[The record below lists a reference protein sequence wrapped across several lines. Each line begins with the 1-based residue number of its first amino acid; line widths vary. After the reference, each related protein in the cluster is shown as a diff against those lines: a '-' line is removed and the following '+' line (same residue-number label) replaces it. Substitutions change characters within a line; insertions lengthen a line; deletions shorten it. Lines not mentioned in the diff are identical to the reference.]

1 MPDILQQA
9 AESLRIINKIN
20 LGKIICHRFSRV
32 QIEEAIEVP
41 Q

>member
-9 AESLRIINKIN
+9 AKAQIINKIN